1 MFLDLEFPRSVSAGL
16 VWAINWE
23 GDLVIEGGGGVV
35 TGTPWSEPLRDCDAA
50 KACETEQQRKDLIAF
65 FRIVQA
71 RRYSF
76 KVRDWS
82 DYIVEQSE
90 GKLRTLTATTFQLY
104 KRHTLDGLTSD
115 QDITLPE
122 TDDPDEPFVVY
133 SAGPTPMT
141 AGVHYTLDEL
151 TGILTTIGS
160 PVVTPLTWKGP
171 YFIRARFD
179 TKRIALVAETL
190 EFFRSQNI
198 PIKEARYEEE
208 AS

>member
-23 GDLVIEGGGGVV
+23 DEQVIEGGGGVV
-35 TGTPWSEPLRDCDAA
+35 SSTPWSEPLRDCDAA

-65 FRIVQA
+65 FRIVQG

-90 GKLRTLTATTFQLY
+90 GKVRSLTATTFQLY
-104 KRHTLDGLTSD
+104 KRHALDSLTSD

-122 TDDPDEPFVVY
+122 TDDPDEAFVVY
-133 SAGPTPMT
+133 DTGGNPMT
-141 AGVHYTLDEL
+141 AGVSYTLDEL

-160 PVVTPLTWKGP
+160 PVVTPLSWKGP
-171 YFIRARFD
+171 YFIRARFGA
-179 TKRIALVAETL
+179 KRIAMVAETL

-198 PIKEARYEEE
+198 QINEARYEAEV
-208 AS
+208 A

>member
-23 GDLVIEGGGGVV
+23 DEVVIEGGGGEVR
-35 TGTPWSEPLRDCDAA
+35 GTPWSEPLRDCDAA

-90 GKLRTLTATTFQLY
+90 GRVRSITATTFQLF
-104 KRHTLDGLTSD
+104 KRHTLSGLTSD

-122 TDDPDEPFVVY
+122 TDDPDEAFVVY
-133 SAGPTPMT
+133 DTGAAPMT
-141 AGVHYTLDEL
+141 AGVNYTLDEL
-151 TGILTTIGS
+151 TGILTMIGS
-160 PVVTPLTWKGP
+160 PAVTPLTWKGP

-198 PIKEARYEEE
+198 PIKEVRYEAEV
-208 AS
+208 A

>member
-16 VWAINWE
+16 VWGIGWE
-23 GDLVIEGGGGVV
+23 DDVVIEGGGGEVR
-35 TGTPWSEPLRDCDAA
+35 GTPWSEPLRDCDAA
-50 KACETEQQRKDLIAF
+50 KACETEQQKKDLIAF
-65 FRIVQA
+65 FRIAQG

-76 KVRDWS
+76 KIRDWS
-82 DYIVEQSE
+82 DYVVDQSE
-90 GKLRTLTATTFQLY
+90 GKVRALTATTFQLY
-104 KRHTLDGLTSD
+104 KRHTLDSLTSD

-122 TDDPDEPFVVY
+122 TDDPDEAFVVY
-133 SAGPTPMT
+133 DTGGNPMT
-141 AGVHYTLDEL
+141 AGVSYTLDEL

-198 PIKEARYEEE
+198 PIKEVRYEAEV
-208 AS
+208 A

>member
-16 VWAINWE
+16 VWGIGWE
-23 GDLVIEGGGGVV
+23 DEVVIEGGGGEVR
-35 TGTPWSEPLRDCDAA
+35 GTPWSEPLRDCDAA

-65 FRIVQA
+65 FRIVQG

-76 KVRDWS
+76 KIRDWS
-82 DYIVEQSE
+82 DYVVEQSE
-90 GKLRTLTATTFQLY
+90 GKVRSLTATTFQLY

-122 TDDPDEPFVVY
+122 TDDPDEAFVVY
-133 SAGPTPMT
+133 DTGGNPMT
-141 AGVHYTLDEL
+141 AGVNYTLDEL
-151 TGILTTIGS
+151 TGILTMIGS
-160 PVVTPLTWKGP
+160 PPVTPLTWKGP

-198 PIKEARYEEE
+198 PIKEVRYEAEV
-208 AS
+208 A